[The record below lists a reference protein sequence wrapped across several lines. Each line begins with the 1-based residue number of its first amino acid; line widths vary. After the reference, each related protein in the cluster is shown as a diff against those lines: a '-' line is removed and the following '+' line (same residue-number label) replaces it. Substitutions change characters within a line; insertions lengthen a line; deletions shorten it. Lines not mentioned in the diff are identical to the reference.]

1 MDFSIELI
9 CVFQKNVGYS
19 VEMMVRQI
27 RLAANVFVNNHGLE
41 RNVVC
46 MSEL

>member
-1 MDFSIELI
+1 M
-9 CVFQKNVGYS
+9 FQKNVGYN

-27 RLAANVFVNNHGLE
+27 RLAANVFVKNDGLE

-46 MSEL
+46 MSELYLLV